1 MTQAWCWALG
11 THREEAWVS
20 ALVVCKPRGEGRQD
34 HKELIERERE
44 GEEETTHVNEEG
56 LGLESNDNLSKD
68 AYAQ

>member
-1 MTQAWCWALG
+1 M
-11 THREEAWVS
+11 
-20 ALVVCKPRGEGRQD
+20 VCKPRGEGRQD

-56 LGLESNDNLSKD
+56 LGLESNGNLSKD

>member
-1 MTQAWCWALG
+1 MQTQGQARPQG
-11 THREEAWVS
+11 INR
-20 ALVVCKPRGEGRQD
+20 
-34 HKELIERERE
+34 ERERE